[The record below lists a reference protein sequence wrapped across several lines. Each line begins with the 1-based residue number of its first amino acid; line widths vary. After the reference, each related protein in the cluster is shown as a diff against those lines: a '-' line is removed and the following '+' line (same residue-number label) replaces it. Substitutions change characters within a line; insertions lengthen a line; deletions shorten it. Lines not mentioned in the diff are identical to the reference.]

1 MIYNRMCA
9 LRVKC
14 YYRICVWFVIEPY
27 TGDRYSHTRTLS
39 ILSRDSLSWFVNTG
53 REIYR
58 WSIYR
63 SFHNNIKNDLVVH
76 KWNKITPSTLWS
88 KVDHSTI
95 FCDKALA
102 PRSKGSSK
110 EHTKNTCECVFTLDD
125 TNTTVHSYMDD
136 RYPSQFKLHSRKR
149 WK

>member
-1 MIYNRMCA
+1 M
-9 LRVKC
+9 
-14 YYRICVWFVIEPY
+14 
-27 TGDRYSHTRTLS
+27 
-39 ILSRDSLSWFVNTG
+39 NTG

-95 FCDKALA
+95 FGDKVLA

-110 EHTKNTCECVFTLDD
+110 EHTKYIVNAYLRLTIPTLRSIPIWMIDIHHSL
-125 TNTTVHSYMDD
+125 NYIRKNAESRVSIILYVTV
-136 RYPSQFKLHSRKR
+136 LSRISNVNNRASPNKEIQVPFS
-149 WK
+149 WSEKKYFALDIA